1 MKKHSIFLKII
12 CPVMKGVLMQVFIAF
27 AFSLVALAY
36 DTNAQELLDKKITL
50 KVEDQQVKNV
60 LSKIEKQAE
69 IKFMYTHEIIRA
81 NRKVSI
87 SAADERLEDVLRK
100 LLEPLKITYE
110 VSGKRI
116 LLSSPLSEASPGTKT
131 ESQPLDFAV
140 SGKVTDNE
148 GQAVPGVSVVLKGT
162 TNGIITNAEG
172 RYSLNAPDGT
182 GTLVFS
188 FIGYLTE
195 EVAINNQSVINVT
208 MIGDLK
214 SLEEVVVVGYGTQRQ
229 REVTGAIGSVTS
241 KDINGVAVT
250 GLDQALQGK
259 LAGVQVTQNSGAPG
273 GGVSIRIRGVG
284 SINGSNEPLYIVDGV
299 PYGSLNA
306 INPNDIDRIDVL
318 KDAASA
324 AIYGS
329 RGTNGVVLVTT
340 KRAKA
345 GKVTVNVDAY
355 AGTQSAYRTLDVLNG
370 PQFAKLAN
378 ENLVNGGQAP
388 NPAWSNPST
397 VASTDWQKELFKTKP
412 IQSYNVSIA
421 GGNEKSR
428 SILSVGY
435 FDQGGIVSQ
444 SYYNR
449 YTARLNSDYEITKNF
464 KVGVTLNASFDERRG
479 TNTDGNARAA
489 NTQGGLITTAISHP
503 TLPLTT
509 TQTGLFD
516 INPNGSIN
524 AAGNTYYGFDGTA
537 FVANSANTNYYPAG
551 LSNPVYAY
559 EKQRNII
566 NKSQQFLAAV
576 FGEYE
581 IVKGLKARSAF
592 NLTLSND
599 NGNDFSKS
607 SPDALN
613 GRGLYSN
620 QGRYSE
626 NWGRGFQWN
635 WINTLSYSKTIEKH
649 NFSVIAGVDA
659 LRSNFRGLSVQT
671 QKNPNDQQFID
682 GSLQNDRLVFG
693 GAPNEFALVSY
704 IARLTYDY
712 AGKYLLT
719 ANIRRDGSSSFGPSN
734 KYGFFPSA
742 SVGWLVSEEDFLKSL
757 PFISQL
763 KVRASYGTVGNQGI
777 PPFQYLSSYG
787 NEGNR
792 RRYALGTNQDL
803 LVGTFPVNTGNADIR
818 WEKSVQTNIGV
829 DAAFLDNKFTL
840 TADYYVKNISDM
852 LGNFPVP
859 AYMGVANNSLLKNGF
874 SMQNSGIEIALGYN
888 QRIGEVNFSASA
900 NFSTLANKVTKLTD
914 NETGFV
920 TSDISAGDDG
930 GASTRTQ
937 LGQRIGN
944 FYGYVAD
951 GIIQNA
957 SEATSSGMVKVKPGD
972 RRYKNLDTARAI
984 NDKDRMIIG
993 NGLPKY
999 IFGLNLSADYKGFDI
1014 SVLLNGQA
1022 GVQIANQTK
1031 FWLSNMRYENNQGG
1045 ISNVSTDVLN
1055 SWTGPGTSNTLTRN
1069 AYDAAPSNKWFSTFN
1084 IENGAFLRVRNVQ
1097 LGYTLPEALSRKIG
1111 MSRARIYVAA
1121 QNLFTFTKYSGYD
1134 PELGSRNGNALQ
1146 TGVDFGRYPV
1156 ARMFMGGVNFQF

>member
-1 MKKHSIFLKII
+1 MKNHPIFLKLIYPI
-12 CPVMKGVLMQVFIAF
+12 MKVVFVQAFIA
-27 AFSLVALAY
+27 ATFSLVAFAH
-36 DTNAQELLDKKITL
+36 DTKAQELLDKKITL

-69 IKFMYTHEIIRA
+69 IKFMYTHEIIKA

-87 SAADERLEDVLRK
+87 SAADERLEDVLKK
-100 LLEPLKITYE
+100 LLEPLRISYE

-140 SGKVTDNE
+140 SGKITDNE
-148 GQAVPGVSVVLKGT
+148 NQAIPGVSVVLKGT
-162 TNGIITNAEG
+162 TNGTITNAEG

-195 EVAINNQSVINVT
+195 EVAINNQSAINVS
-208 MIGDLK
+208 MVADIK

-259 LAGVQVTQNSGAPG
+259 IAGVQVTQNSGEPG

-329 RGTNGVVLVTT
+329 RGTNGVVLITT

-378 ENLVNGGQAP
+378 EHLVNGGRTP
-388 NPAWSNPST
+388 NPAWSNPAN
-397 VASTDWQKELFKTKP
+397 VPNTDWQKELFKTKA
-412 IQSYNVSIA
+412 IQSYNVSIS

-428 SILSVGY
+428 SLLSVGY
-435 FDQGGIVSQ
+435 FDQGGIVSE
-444 SYYNR
+444 SYYKR
-449 YTARLNSDYEITKNF
+449 YTARLNSDYNITNKF
-464 KVGVTLNASFDERRG
+464 KVGVTLNAAFDEKRG
-479 TNTDGNARAA
+479 TQTDGNSSAA
-489 NTQGGLITTAISHP
+489 NTQGGLVTTATAHP
-503 TLPLTT
+503 TLPLRT

-516 INPNGSIN
+516 INPDGSIN
-524 AAGNTYYGFDGTA
+524 TAGNSYYGFDGTA
-537 FVANSANTNYYPAG
+537 FFANSANTNFYPAG
-551 LSNPVYAY
+551 FSNPVYAF
-559 EKQRNII
+559 EKLRSRIGR
-566 NKSQQFLAAV
+566 SQEFLAAA

-581 IVKGLKARSAF
+581 IIKGLKVRSAL
-592 NLTLSND
+592 NLNLSN
-599 NGNDFSKS
+599 GTSNDFSMS

-620 QGRYSE
+620 VAQYNEG
-626 NWGRGFQWN
+626 WTRGYQWN
-635 WINTLSYSKTIEKH
+635 WINTVTYAKTIEKH
-649 NFSVIAGVDA
+649 NFAVTAGTDA
-659 LRSNFRGLSVQT
+659 LRSTYRGIGVAT
-671 QKNPNDQQFID
+671 QRNPDNQPFID
-682 GSLQNDRLVFG
+682 GSLQGDRLVSG
-693 GAPNEFALVSY
+693 GAPGQFALVSY

-712 AGKYLLT
+712 AGRYLLT
-719 ANIRRDGSSSFGPSN
+719 ANVRRDGSSNFAPQN

-777 PPFQYLSSYG
+777 PAFQYLSSYG

-792 RRYALGTNQDL
+792 RRYPLGVNQDL
-803 LVGTFPVNTGNADIR
+803 LVGTFPVNNGNPDIR
-818 WEKSVQTNIGV
+818 WEKSTQTNFGV
-829 DAAFLDNKFTL
+829 DAAFLDNKFSL

-852 LGNFPVP
+852 LGEFPLP
-859 AYMGVANNSLLKNGF
+859 AYMGVANNAILRNGF
-874 SMQNSGIEIALGYN
+874 SMQNSGIEIAIGYN
-888 QRIGEVNFSASA
+888 QKIGEVNFSADA

-914 NETGFV
+914 NETGF
-920 TSDISAGDDG
+920 ISSNISVGDDG
-930 GASTRTQ
+930 GASTRTEV
-937 LGQRIGN
+937 GQRIGN

-957 SEATSSGMVKVKPGD
+957 SEATSSGMVNVKPGD

-999 IFGLNLSADYKGFDI
+999 IFGLNLRADYKGFDI
-1014 SVLLNGQA
+1014 AILINGQA

-1031 FWLSNMRYENNQGG
+1031 FWLSHMKHENNQGG
-1045 ISNVSTDVLN
+1045 LSNVTTDVLN

-1069 AYDAAPSNKWFSTFN
+1069 SFDAAPSNRWFSTFN
-1084 IENGAFLRVRNVQ
+1084 IENGAFARIRNVQ
-1097 LGYTLPEALSRKIG
+1097 IGYTLPEALSQKIG

-1121 QNLFTFTKYSGYD
+1121 QNLYTFTKYSGYD
-1134 PELGSRNGNALQ
+1134 PELGSYQSQALR

-1156 ARMFMGGVNFQF
+1156 PRMFTAGVNLQF